1 MKAPTIKVPERL
13 RNTTREHLYSALIAL
28 VCIVLAAGA
37 LRATDTIPDHERV
50 NGHLDEAAQLDDV
63 LITMSDLR
71 AGSVLLRD
79 NGDVVART
87 PGLFLVADVRV
98 QAPGVKGGFNRS
110 ILHSEQGR
118 TYEKY
123 DSLGGSF
130 KPEAGFEEIGS
141 IGFEVDPDDLEG
153 LVLEAWA
160 GSIFTAYEQHLY
172 IDLEITEELAAELR
186 AGMGQDVSFTYSNV
200 EVAIP

>member
-1 MKAPTIKVPERL
+1 MRAPTIKVPEPL
-13 RNTTREHLYSALIAL
+13 RNTTRDHVLSVLIAL
-28 VCIVLAAGA
+28 VCIIMAAGA

-50 NGHLDEAAQLDDV
+50 NGTLDEPAQLDQV

-71 AGSVLLRD
+71 AGSTLLRD
-79 NGDVVART
+79 NDEVIATT

-110 ILHSEQGR
+110 ILHSDTGR
-118 TYEKY
+118 TFEKFEAI
-123 DSLGGSF
+123 GGSF
-130 KPEAGFEEIGS
+130 QPEAGFEEIGS
-141 IGFEVDPDDLEG
+141 IGFEVNPDDLEG

-160 GSIFTAYEQHLY
+160 GSIFTAYEEHLY
-172 IDLEITEELAAELR
+172 IDLEITPEVAKELR
-186 AGMGQDVSFTYSNV
+186 AGMGKDVSYSYGNV